1 MLLMHGVNKKNGELY
16 LDDTSLSDLAVSF
29 GTPSYVYSAS
39 LIKDNFLEYKDS
51 IRANDKVCFAVKSNS
66 NINILKLLN
75 SLGSGF
81 DVVSGN
87 ELKRCLVAGADPK
100 NIVFSGIGKTKEE
113 IRLAVENNIFSINIE
128 SESELERIIKIV
140 EDTGRKVNCAIRV
153 NPDISAESH
162 PYITTGLKTSKF
174 GVTSQVALI
183 MSKRIQEIENVNLIG
198 LACHIG
204 SQITRPELIL
214 DSLDH
219 LIELAS
225 EINKELNNIEFIDI
239 GGGLGITYRDEES
252 ANAKDIMT
260 RVLDRIKNFN
270 FDLVVEPGRSIT
282 GNAGVLL
289 SQVEYIKE
297 TESSNFAIVDAGM
310 NDLMRPSLYSAWHK
324 VSAVRDLEV
333 LEKKYEIVGPV
344 CESADS
350 LAKDRALKIEEGSVI
365 AIHDVGAYGNAMA
378 SNYNTRLRPPEIM
391 VDGSDVQIIKRRET
405 FEELI
410 SFEDIDHEN

>member
-1 MLLMHGVNKKNGELY
+1 M
-16 LDDTSLSDLAVSF
+16 
-29 GTPSYVYSAS
+29 
-39 LIKDNFLEYKDS
+39 EYKDS
-51 IRANDKVCFAVKSNS
+51 MRMNDKVCFAVKSNS
-66 NINILKLLN
+66 NIAILKLLN

-87 ELKRCLVAGADPK
+87 ELKRCLVAGADSK
-100 NIVFSGIGKTKEE
+100 NIVFSGVGKTKEE

-140 EDTGRKVNCAIRV
+140 EEVDKKVDCAIRV

-174 GVTSQVALI
+174 GVTSQVALT
-183 MSKRIQEIENVNLIG
+183 MSNRIQEIKNINLIG

-204 SQITRPELIL
+204 SQITKPELIL

-219 LIELAS
+219 LIELANK
-225 EINKELNNIEFIDI
+225 INKESNNIKFIDI
-239 GGGLGITYRDEES
+239 GGGLGITYKDEDR

-260 RVLDRIKNFN
+260 RVLNKIKTLN

-297 TESSNFAIVDAGM
+297 TEASNFAIVDAGM
-310 NDLMRPSLYSAWHK
+310 NDLMRPSLYSAWHNISVVK
-324 VSAVRDLEV
+324 DLDV
-333 LEKKYEIVGPV
+333 LEKEYEIVGPV

-350 LAKDRALKIEEGSVI
+350 LAKNRKLKIEEGSVI
-365 AIHDVGAYGNAMA
+365 AIHDVGAYGSTMA

-391 VDGSDVQIIKRRET
+391 VDGSDVRLIKRRET

-410 SFEDIDHEN
+410 SFEDSADEN

>member
-1 MLLMHGVNKKNGELY
+1 MHGVNKKNGELY

-51 IRANDKVCFAVKSNS
+51 IRMNDKVCFAVKSNS

-128 SESELERIIKIV
+128 SESELERIIKIA

-174 GVTSQVALI
+174 GVTSQVALT
-183 MSKRIQEIENVNLIG
+183 MSKRIREIENVNLIG

-219 LIELAS
+219 LIDLAS

-324 VSAVRDLEV
+324 VSAVRDLDI

-350 LAKDRALKIEEGSVI
+350 LAKDRVLKIEEGSVI

-405 FEELI
+405 FGDLI
-410 SFEDIDHEN
+410 SFEDLDHEN

>member
-1 MLLMHGVNKKNGELY
+1 MHGVNKKNGELY
-16 LDDTSLSDLAVSF
+16 LDDTSLSDLAISF
-29 GTPSYVYSAS
+29 GTPSYIYSAS
-39 LIKDNFLEYKDS
+39 QIEDNFLEYKDCM
-51 IRANDKVCFAVKSNS
+51 RMNDKVCFAVKSNS
-66 NINILKLLN
+66 NIAILKLLN

-87 ELKRCLVAGADPK
+87 ELKRCLVAGAESK
-100 NIVFSGIGKTKEE
+100 NIVFSGVGKTKEE

-140 EDTGRKVNCAIRV
+140 EEVDKKVDCAIRV

-174 GVTSQVALI
+174 GVTSQVALA
-183 MSKRIQEIENVNLIG
+183 MSRRIQEIKNINLIG

-204 SQITRPELIL
+204 SQITKPELIL

-219 LIELAS
+219 LIELANK
-225 EINKELNNIEFIDI
+225 INKESNNIKFIDI
-239 GGGLGITYRDEES
+239 GGGLGITYKDEDS

-260 RVLDRIKNFN
+260 RVLNKIKTLN

-297 TESSNFAIVDAGM
+297 TEASNFAIVDAGM
-310 NDLMRPSLYSAWHK
+310 NDLMRPSLYSAWHNI
-324 VSAVRDLEV
+324 SAIKDLDV
-333 LEKKYEIVGPV
+333 LEKEYEIVGPV

-350 LAKDRALKIEEGSVI
+350 LAKNRKLKIEEGSVI
-365 AIHDVGAYGNAMA
+365 AIHDVGAYGSTMA

-391 VDGSDVQIIKRRET
+391 VDGSDVRLIKRRET

-410 SFEDIDHEN
+410 SFEDSADEN

>member
-1 MLLMHGVNKKNGELY
+1 MHGLNKKNGELY

-39 LIKDNFLEYKDS
+39 LIRDNFLEYKDS
-51 IRANDKVCFAVKSNS
+51 IRTNDKVCFAVKSNS

-174 GVTSQVALI
+174 GVTSQVALT

-219 LIELAS
+219 LIELAG
-225 EINKELNNIEFIDI
+225 EINKELNNIKFIDI

-282 GNAGVLL
+282 GNAGILL

-324 VSAVRDLEV
+324 VSAVRDLDV

-410 SFEDIDHEN
+410 SFENIDHEN

>member
-1 MLLMHGVNKKNGELY
+1 MHGVNKKNGELY

-51 IRANDKVCFAVKSNS
+51 IRMNDKVCFAVKSNS

-140 EDTGRKVNCAIRV
+140 EDTGKKINCAIRV

-289 SQVEYIKE
+289 SKVEYIKE

-324 VSAVRDLEV
+324 VSAVRDLDI

-350 LAKDRALKIEEGSVI
+350 LAKDRVLKIEEGSVI

-405 FEELI
+405 FGDLI
-410 SFEDIDHEN
+410 SFEDLDHEN

>member
-1 MLLMHGVNKKNGELY
+1 MHGVNKKNGELY

-51 IRANDKVCFAVKSNS
+51 IRMNDKVCFAVKSNS

-174 GVTSQVALI
+174 GVTSQVALT

-289 SQVEYIKE
+289 SKVEYIKE

-324 VSAVRDLEV
+324 VSAVRELDV

-365 AIHDVGAYGNAMA
+365 AIHDVGAYGNTMA

-405 FEELI
+405 FGDLI
-410 SFEDIDHEN
+410 SFEDLDHEN

>member
-1 MLLMHGVNKKNGELY
+1 MHGVNKKNGELY
-16 LDDTSLSDLAVSF
+16 LDDISLSDLAISF
-29 GTPSYVYSAS
+29 GTPSYIYSAS
-39 LIKDNFLEYKDS
+39 QIKGNFLEYKDS
-51 IRANDKVCFAVKSNS
+51 MRMNDKVCFAVKSNS
-66 NINILKLLN
+66 NIAILKLLN

-87 ELKRCLVAGADPK
+87 ELKRCLVAGAESK
-100 NIVFSGIGKTKEE
+100 NIVFSGVGKTKEE
-113 IRLAVENNIFSINIE
+113 IRLAVENDIFSINIE
-128 SESELERIIKIV
+128 SESELKRIIEIV
-140 EDTGRKVNCAIRV
+140 EELGKKVDCAIRV

-174 GVTSQVALI
+174 GVTSQVALT
-183 MSKRIQEIENVNLIG
+183 MSKRIQEIKNINLIG

-204 SQITRPELIL
+204 SQITKPELIL

-219 LIELAS
+219 LIELANK
-225 EINKELNNIEFIDI
+225 INKESNSIKFIDI
-239 GGGLGITYRDEES
+239 GGGLGITYKDEDS
-252 ANAKDIMT
+252 ADPKDIMT
-260 RVLDRIKNFN
+260 RVLNKIKTLN

-297 TESSNFAIVDAGM
+297 TEASNFAIVDAGM
-310 NDLMRPSLYSAWHK
+310 NDLMRPSLYSAWHNI
-324 VSAVRDLEV
+324 SAVKDLDV
-333 LEKKYEIVGPV
+333 LEKEYEIVGPV

-350 LAKDRALKIEEGSVI
+350 LAKNRKLKIEEGSVI
-365 AIHDVGAYGNAMA
+365 AIHDVGAYGSTMA

-391 VDGSDVQIIKRRET
+391 VDGSDVRLIKRRET

-410 SFEDIDHEN
+410 SFEDSADEN

>member
-1 MLLMHGVNKKNGELY
+1 MHGVNKKNGELY

-51 IRANDKVCFAVKSNS
+51 IRMNDKVCFAVKSNS

-140 EDTGRKVNCAIRV
+140 EDTGKKINCAIRV

-174 GVTSQVALI
+174 GVTSQVALT
-183 MSKRIQEIENVNLIG
+183 MSKRIREIENVNLIG

-289 SQVEYIKE
+289 SKVEYIKE

-324 VSAVRDLEV
+324 VSAVRDLDV

-405 FEELI
+405 FGDLI
-410 SFEDIDHEN
+410 SFEDLDHEN

>member
-51 IRANDKVCFAVKSNS
+51 IRMNDKVCFAVKSNS

-324 VSAVRDLEV
+324 VSAVRDLDV

-405 FEELI
+405 FGDLI
-410 SFEDIDHEN
+410 SFEDLDHEN